1 MEGMGMERPASIRRF
16 EQWYLD
22 GIALSLVG
30 WAVDWSAMQA
40 RLAADPRTAN
50 FGWML
55 GAMLVLST
63 AVSLLL
69 WFLTARRGS
78 VIAKW
83 IVVVL
88 AGLSVVR
95 LLVDLP
101 ALSAGAMSVLSYAVG
116 VATTL
121 VNIAAAAML
130 FRADARA
137 WFGEDVMGEVE

>member
-1 MEGMGMERPASIRRF
+1 MSMERPASIRRF
-16 EQWYLD
+16 EQWYLA
-22 GIALSLVG
+22 GIALSLIG
-30 WAVDWSAMQA
+30 WAIDWTWMQE
-40 RLAADPRTAN
+40 RLAADPRTAG

-55 GAMLVLST
+55 GVMLVLNV

-78 VIAKW
+78 VVAKW

-88 AGLSVVR
+88 AGLSVAR

-101 ALSAGAMSVLSYAVG
+101 ALLEGAMSVVSFAVG
-116 VATTL
+116 AATTL
-121 VNIAAAAML
+121 VNVVAAVLL

-137 WFGEDVMGEVE
+137 WFGEDVTGEVE

>member
-1 MEGMGMERPASIRRF
+1 MERPASIRRF
-16 EQWYLD
+16 EQWYLA
-22 GIALSLVG
+22 GVALSLVG
-30 WAVDWSAMQA
+30 WTVDWSAMQA
-40 RLAADPRTAN
+40 RLAADPRTAA

-55 GAMLVLST
+55 GAMLVLSI

-101 ALSAGAMSVLSYAVG
+101 ALLAGAMSGLSYAVG
-116 VATTL
+116 AATTL

-130 FRADARA
+130 LRADARA
-137 WFGEDVMGEVE
+137 WFGEDVTGEVE